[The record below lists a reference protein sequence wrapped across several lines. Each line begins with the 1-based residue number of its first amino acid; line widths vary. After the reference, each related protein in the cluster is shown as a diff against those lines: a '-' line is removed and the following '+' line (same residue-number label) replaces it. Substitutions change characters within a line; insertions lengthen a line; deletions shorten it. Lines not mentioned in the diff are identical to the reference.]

1 MDNTTKDIIIVK
13 KWLAEAKAR
22 DLKAESRGYGAEF
35 TELATTTNDNELGF
49 VGTIT
54 RETEKAIA
62 IETAICDVMGNERNW
77 TVWLPKSQII
87 RQAKTELAA

>member
-1 MDNTTKDIIIVK
+1 MDNTTKDLIIVK

-35 TELATTTNDNELGF
+35 TEITTTPNNDELGF
-49 VGTIT
+49 IGTIT
-54 RETEKAIA
+54 CETEKAIA

-87 RQAKTELAA
+87 RQAQTELAA